1 MKISYGATSVL
12 MEGDAER
19 AVEERIT
26 HEHPEAALL
35 KVAHHGSATST
46 IPTLL
51 KAVHPRYAFISV
63 GMRNPY
69 GHPRREVLER
79 LDALHVLTYRT
90 DLTGALTFYLDG
102 ENVTAAFPAL
112 R

>member
-1 MKISYGATSVL
+1 

-19 AVEERIT
+19 GVEERIAHDFPQAT
-26 HEHPEAALL
+26 LL

-51 KAVHPRYAFISV
+51 SAVHPRYAFISV

-79 LDALHVLTYRT
+79 LAEIHALTYRT
-90 DLTGALTFYLDG
+90 DLTGALTFYCDG
-102 ENVTAAFPAL
+102 ENVTTSFPAL